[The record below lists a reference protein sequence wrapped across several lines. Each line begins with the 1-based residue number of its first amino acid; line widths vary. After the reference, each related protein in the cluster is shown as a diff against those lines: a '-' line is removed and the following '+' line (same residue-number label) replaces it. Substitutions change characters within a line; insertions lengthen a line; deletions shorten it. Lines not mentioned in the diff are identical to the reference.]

1 MAFDRISIAL
11 NSGAFTLPSAGE
23 IVLMRPTGPLPEVLT
38 DTGRLCVVQS
48 FRPAHDAYHGAG
60 LRVMTEPPA
69 NAAAT
74 LIEIGRSR
82 ALNRQM
88 IRTAVAMTD
97 PGGIIALDGAKTDGV
112 EGNLKSLRL
121 AGISPETSPKAHGR
135 AVWFTNRSGLADDL
149 PEGDI
154 VPPNGFHTVPGVF
167 SAEKIDAGS
176 ALLGD
181 HLTSIRGDGADFGAG
196 WGYLAQR
203 VLDHEGVRS
212 LDLIEAE
219 KLSLDCAAQNIRD
232 PRARLIWADATAH
245 QGGPYDFIVM
255 NPPFHTSRRAEPALG
270 QAFIR
275 NAARCLSRK
284 GALWMVSNRQ
294 LPYEETL
301 SACFQR
307 VERLAERDGFKLFV
321 ARAPR

>member
-11 NSGAFTLPSAGE
+11 SSGAFTLPSAGE

-38 DTGRLCVVQS
+38 GTGRLCVVQS
-48 FRPAHDAYHGAG
+48 FRPAHDTYLGAG
-60 LRVMTEPPA
+60 LRVVTEPPA
-69 NAAAT
+69 KAAAT

-88 IRTAVAMTD
+88 IRTAAAMTD

-121 AGISPETSPKAHGR
+121 AGIAPETLPKAHGR
-135 AVWFTNRSGLADDL
+135 AVWFANQPGLADDL

-154 VPPNGFHTVPGVF
+154 DPPEGFHTAPGVF

-181 HLTSIRGDGADFGAG
+181 HLTSLRGDGADFGAG
-196 WGYLAQR
+196 WGYLSQR
-203 VLDHEGVRS
+203 VLEHESVRS

-219 KLSLDCAAQNIRD
+219 KRSLDCAARNIRD
-232 PRARLIWADATAH
+232 PRAHLIWADATAH

-275 NAARCLSRK
+275 NAARCLTRK

-301 SACFQR
+301 SECFQR
-307 VERLAERDGFKLFV
+307 VERLAEQGGFKLFV